1 MNFRKPEFIL
11 TLIAGIT
18 GVIAGITGIIGGGI
32 MSALLDSPE
41 VVSEAGIYGS
51 EAEKLANASGMV
63 VVLAVFALVIGIA
76 LFVFA
81 FLIKKNVKVFGI
93 LTLVLGVAGFFLI
106 QFLWV
111 VPGILAIIAGIM
123 CLARKDPAAF

>member
-18 GVIAGITGIIGGGI
+18 GVIAGITGI